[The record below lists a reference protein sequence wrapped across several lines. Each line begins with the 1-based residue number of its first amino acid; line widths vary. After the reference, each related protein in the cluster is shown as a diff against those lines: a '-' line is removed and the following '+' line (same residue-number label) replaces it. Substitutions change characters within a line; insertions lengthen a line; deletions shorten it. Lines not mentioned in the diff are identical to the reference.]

1 MLKAKI
7 HTYTQL
13 VLAGK
18 EGAGIMNQKGKI
30 NNIRK
35 DQVPII
41 PFPLS
46 FELHNVVRLNM
57 E

>member
-1 MLKAKI
+1 M
-7 HTYTQL
+7 QL

-18 EGAGIMNQKGKI
+18 EGARIMNQKGEI
-30 NNIRK
+30 NNIIK

-46 FELHNVVRLNM
+46 FELHNFVRLNV